1 MNATPSSQ
9 RMEWTEGA
17 IDQFL
22 CTEELGYQAID
33 LPFGRRTPGASRLD
47 LCDIAFGQDLAGK
60 SVLDVGCYLGYFS
73 LIACERGAGHVRGLD
88 IDPERIRQA
97 KIIADIKGYAPEY
110 LQADIERISD
120 ADPFD
125 IVLCLN
131 VLHHLADPI
140 GSLRKLVQIT
150 RHSLIVEVAGFGGH
164 DARKLNITP
173 AVGWAL
179 KGRPVIYV
187 SEGHAVTNEITAKQ
201 KYFFSPEAVT
211 QILTNHFGV
220 FCEVQTYRS
229 AFKDRTIIKATRRRI
244 RHLLIVAGPT
254 SSGKSTFLDHLS
266 AGGLPDNVTA
276 LLPKGVERW
285 PQVTANRL
293 VRRDELA
300 LEEPVLDGL
309 VLHYDILRPKTTG
322 LGAYRG
328 DQALDLI
335 TCAESLTVITLRPSK
350 DRLIKQLVQAEILER
365 EKPAKNSRRSLT
377 HAMGRRVLERGPALV
392 GAALSILPGFRGR
405 HEAGK
410 AASRLMQARRLSRD
424 YGAPRWLDR
433 WYDRWSGY
441 VNAVAPSANI
451 INYDPW
457 NRALLD

>member
-1 MNATPSSQ
+1 
-9 RMEWTEGA
+9 MEWTEEA

-22 CTEELGYQAID
+22 CIEELGYQAID
-33 LPFGRRTPGASRLD
+33 LPFGRRTPGARRPD

-73 LIACERGAGHVRGLD
+73 LIACERGAGRVRGLD

-110 LQADIERISD
+110 LQSDVERISD
-120 ADPFD
+120 AESFD

-140 GSLRKLVQIT
+140 GCLGKLVRIT
-150 RHSLIVEVAGFGGH
+150 RHSLIVEVAGFGRR
-164 DARKLNITP
+164 DARKLKMTP
-173 AVGWAL
+173 AVRWAL

-201 KYFFSPEAVT
+201 KYFFSPEAVA
-211 QILTNHFGV
+211 QILRNHFGV
-220 FCEVQTYRS
+220 FCRVQTYRS
-229 AFKDRTIIKATRRRI
+229 AFKDRIIIKATRRRI

-266 AGGLPDNVTA
+266 AGGLPENVTA
-276 LLPKGVERW
+276 HLPNGVEQW

-293 VRRDELA
+293 RLVRGDEMA
-300 LEEPVLDGL
+300 LEKPVLDGL

-322 LGAYRG
+322 LGVYEG

-335 TCAESLTVITLRPSK
+335 SCAESLTVLTLRPSQ
-350 DRLIKQLVQAEILER
+350 DRLLKQLVDAEVLER
-365 EKPAKNSRRSLT
+365 EKSVKISRRGLA
-377 HAMGRRVLERGPALV
+377 HAMGRRVLEGGPAVV
-392 GAALSILPGFRGR
+392 GAALRILPGFRGR
-405 HEAGK
+405 DEVGR

-424 YGAPRWLDR
+424 YCAPHWLDG